1 MGTYVFPHPP
11 LIVPEV
17 GRGEDRVIKT
27 VEATKEAAKNIA
39 KQKPSTIILITP
51 HAPLFQE
58 YIYISDAKVLEGNL
72 EKFRAKDVNLSYDNN
87 LDLVRK
93 IISISK
99 REGISSG
106 GIDTGLLEDIES

>member
-1 MGTYVFPHPP
+1 MGRIIGTYVFPHPP

-17 GRGEDRVIKT
+17 GQGAEDRVIKT

-87 LDLVRK
+87 LDLVEK
-93 IISISK
+93 IISILK
-99 REGISSG
+99 EKV
-106 GIDTGLLEDIES
+106 